1 MRLSTVFSAIAKST
15 VDAVNGIISGVSVI
29 TEGKVEGHDCYAD
42 ATTLKQVVQVASS
55 HANGIK
61 VKMNHWSGVE
71 AIVGVLKNFRIDGP
85 NARADFHLLKS
96 AEEYAKIIEMS
107 QTMPEAFGFSI
118 SFSGDKETI
127 EKVEY
132 ARCKEIYSVDLVD
145 SPAANP
151 CGLFSNPNHSKPM
164 IDQKF
169 IAKTLGL
176 ADTATEADVMAAFAK
191 AITPATPPTV
201 PPTAPVV
208 PAVQAPI
215 DFQKALDAALKP
227 VTDKLTAM
235 ETKAAEDAKTFA
247 KAEKAVLVAE
257 ASREGKSIPLTPEEI
272 EQVPTP
278 VLKAMIGKL
287 SKTVPVAPRSIKPLK
302 DGERDT
308 IRKNLSEARQRG
320 SEQMTEFFNSQPSFQ
335 NSIN

>member
-1 MRLSTVFSAIAKST
+1 MRLSTVFTSIAKST
-15 VDAVNGIISGVSVI
+15 VDAVNGIISGISVI

-42 ATTLKQVVQVASS
+42 ATTLKQVAEVAVS
-55 HANGIK
+55 HPNGIK

-71 AIVGVLKNFRIDGP
+71 AIVGVLKNFRVEGK
-85 NARADFHLLKS
+85 NVRADFHLLKS
-96 AEEYAKIIEMS
+96 AEEYSKIIEMS

-151 CGLFSNPNHSKPM
+151 CGLFSNPNHNKPM

-169 IAKTLGL
+169 LAKTLGL
-176 ADTATEADVMAAFAK
+176 SETATEQEAMTAFAK
-191 AITPATPPTV
+191 SLKREDPPTPPT
-201 PPTAPVV
+201 PPVTPPAAP
-208 PAVQAPI
+208 QTI

-235 ETKAAEDAKTFA
+235 ETKANADALSFF
-247 KAEKAVLVAE
+247 KAERAALVAQ
-257 ASREGKSIPLTPEEI
+257 AGREGKVIPLTPDEI
-272 EQVPTP
+272 EQVPAP
-278 VLKAMIGKL
+278 ILKAMIAKL
-287 SKTVPVAPRSIKPLK
+287 EKTVPTSPRAIKPLNT
-302 DGERDT
+302 DERET
-308 IRKNLSEARQRG
+308 IRKGVSGARERG
-320 SEQMTEFFNSQPSFQ
+320 SAQMNEFFNSQPSFR